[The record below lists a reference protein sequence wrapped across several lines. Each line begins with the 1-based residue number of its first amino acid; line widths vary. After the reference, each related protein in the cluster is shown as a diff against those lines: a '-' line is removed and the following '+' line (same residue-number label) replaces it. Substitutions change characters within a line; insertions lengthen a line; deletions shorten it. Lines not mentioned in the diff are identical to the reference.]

1 MKRIALVDAKLVA
14 SDLAVEFELQGWEVD
29 RLRPGDIGIDS
40 FRDYARSRL
49 PRFLMSI
56 NHSPEL
62 AWLCGSE
69 RIPYVSWTVDPLSLD
84 RLAVLEETDSDS
96 VRIFLH
102 RSSQV
107 PLFHAMGFPHVEWLP
122 LAAPRRRFEQ
132 APTTPSRTLPPSFI
146 GSSLRDELSLFE
158 QALARWGIFG
168 AGAASM
174 REAFDD
180 FASVGLADASYVGFP
195 PSGEGLP
202 ANLLERL
209 GESAPV
215 VAESV
220 NARIAAVFR
229 RRRVSEI
236 AGHGVDVHGDEGWA
250 ELVGV
255 RWKGALPDGLPLS
268 RVYAESSANIDV
280 PRLHQRDIA
289 TLRALDVAASGGCL
303 VAEPS
308 SDLVR
313 LLEPG
318 AEFVPYCS
326 GEELHAAIDRLRRDA
341 SLSLEVGRK
350 AAARARVEHSLESRA
365 KRILEVVER

>member
-1 MKRIALVDAKLVA
+1 
-14 SDLAVEFELQGWEVD
+14 
-29 RLRPGDIGIDS
+29 
-40 FRDYARSRL
+40 
-49 PRFLMSI
+49 MSV

-62 AWLCGSE
+62 AWLCGAE
-69 RIPYVSWTVDPLSLD
+69 GIPYVSWTVDPLSLD
-84 RLAVLEETDSDS
+84 RLVVLEGTDSDR

-132 APTTPSRTLPPSFI
+132 APATLSRTLPPSFV

-158 QALARWGIFG
+158 QALSRWGIFG
-168 AGAASM
+168 TDAANM

-180 FASVGLADASYVGFP
+180 FASVGLDDATYTGFP

-209 GESAPV
+209 GESAPM
-215 VAESV
+215 VAEAV

-236 AGHGVDVHGDEGWA
+236 ARNGVDVHGDDGWA
-250 ELVGV
+250 ELVGA
-255 RWKGALPDGLPLS
+255 RWKGALPDGQPLT
-268 RVYAESSANIDV
+268 RVYAESVASIDV
-280 PRLHQRDIA
+280 PRLHQRHIA

-318 AEFVPYCS
+318 TEFVAYRD
-326 GEELHAAIDRLRRDA
+326 GNELLAAIERLRGDV
-341 SLSLEVGRK
+341 SLSLLIGRR
-350 AAARARVEHSLESRA
+350 AAARARAEHTLESRA
-365 KRILEVVER
+365 TRILEAI